1 MLIKNGKILLFELNG
16 FVKSDI
22 RINAGKIEQIANSI
36 VPEKNEEM
44 IDASGQYVTP
54 GLIDAHSH
62 ICISEEGRGDVG
74 DDCNDYSEPLMPYLD
89 TIDAIYP
96 NDLAVKKAVAHGV
109 TAALVCPGSDSVIG
123 GTCSLISLC
132 GKTAEEMVVVRK
144 AAMKCAFG
152 ENPKRA
158 GFSFKSR
165 MGNAYLL
172 RKCFEDA
179 LDYRYQK
186 EKTRKE
192 GGHFKRDLGLENMLL
207 LLDRKIP
214 LHAHAHRSDDICTAI
229 RIAKEYNVRLVI
241 VHATDGN
248 AIVDYLTKCAYP
260 VILGPTMY
268 SRSKLETLSRS
279 FRTAS
284 ELARSGVKICFTAD
298 HDVTPIY
305 YLSTYAAES
314 VRAGLDE
321 LTGFRAITANP
332 ADILGIGD
340 KKGYIRI
347 GYDAD
352 LVLWNG
358 HPFQYTTTVDKTF
371 ILGERMLDNGRSSG

>member
-1 MLIKNGKILLFELNG
+1 MLIKNGEVLLFELNG

-22 RINAGKIEQIANSI
+22 RIQEGKIKQVASGL
-36 VPEKNEEM
+36 VPEGGEE
-44 IDASGQYVTP
+44 ILNASGQYITP

-62 ICISEEGRGDVG
+62 ICISEEGRGEIG
-74 DDCNDYSEPLMPYLD
+74 DDCNDYSSPLMPYLD
-89 TIDAIYP
+89 AIDAVYP
-96 NDLAVKKAVAHGV
+96 EDMAVKRAVEHGV
-109 TAALVCPGSDSVIG
+109 TSALICPGSDSVIG
-123 GTCSLISLC
+123 GTCSLISLH
-132 GKTAEEMVVVRK
+132 GIVADEMEVVHK

-186 EKTRKE
+186 ETANKE
-192 GGHFKRDLGLENMLL
+192 GRHFKKDLGMENMLL

-229 RIAKEYNVRLVI
+229 RIAREYNIKLVI
-241 VHATDGN
+241 IHATDGSVV
-248 AIVDYLTKCAYP
+248 ADHIAKSSCP
-260 VILGPTMY
+260 VIMGPTLY
-268 SRSKLETLSRS
+268 PRSKLETLSRN
-279 FRTAS
+279 FNTAA
-284 ELARSGVKICFTAD
+284 LLVKAGVKVFFTAD

-321 LTGFRAITANP
+321 LTALKAITASP
-332 ADILGIGD
+332 ADILGVGD
-340 KKGYIRI
+340 RKGYIRV

-352 LVLWNG
+352 LVLWTG
-358 HPFQYTTTVDKTF
+358 HPFHYATIVAQTF
-371 ILGERMLDNGRSSG
+371 ISGKRVS